1 MIVTVK
7 CLKNNHIAIY
17 FDVEK
22 IEQDRFWDDDLE
34 TNIIG
39 HRLYLPDNEIA
50 TFRDGFEIV
59 MYCNDRD
66 FAHGYERL
74 HITV

>member
-7 CLKNNHIAIY
+7 CLKNNQILTY

-22 IEQDRFWDDDLE
+22 IEQGMFWDDDLD
-34 TNIIG
+34 TNIIW
-39 HRLYLPDNEIA
+39 HRLYLPENETA
-50 TFRDGFEIV
+50 TFRSGFEIV
-59 MYCNDRD
+59 MYCNEWE
-66 FAHGYERL
+66 FVHGYERL

>member
-22 IEQDRFWDDDLE
+22 IEQGMFWDDDLG

-39 HRLYLPDNEIA
+39 HRLYLPEHETA
-50 TFRDGFEIV
+50 TFRNGFLIEMYMTEWDYINGVRRLKIV
-59 MYCNDRD
+59 
-66 FAHGYERL
+66 
-74 HITV
+74 V